1 VITHL
6 YRVGD
11 ESSFTS
17 CERCTH
23 ITSTRDILSEN
34 HCAHG
39 ILLQSLA
46 SVLGAC
52 AFSKETRISAFSDQF
67 SLWALNQSQQHDGT
81 IQLKKHGGNYSFLVI
96 GDTALCAKE
105 SVSQLS
111 ICTVLLSEQ
120 GIQLRCRNV
129 NCTNKFKHGK
139 INSNSFH
146 ENILLQGCPH
156 VRQLCVSAPYQKIMS
171 IDAETCEPIFYSILL
186 CCAVLYCAVLCCVLS
201 LV

>member
-1 VITHL
+1 MITHL
-6 YRVGD
+6 YRVGE

-52 AFSKETRISAFSDQF
+52 TFSKETRISTFSDQF

-81 IQLKKHGGNYSFLVI
+81 IQLKRHGGNYSFLVI
-96 GDTALCAKE
+96 GDAALCVKE
-105 SVSQLS
+105 SVSQLA

-139 INSNSFH
+139 MNPSLFH

-156 VRQLCVSAPYQKIMS
+156 FRQLCVSAPYQKVMS
-171 IDAETCEPIFYSILL
+171 LDTETCEPILYVIVICVWSCVECIL
-186 CCAVLYCAVLCCVLS
+186 CNS
-201 LV
+201 N